1 MFRGFLGLVATL
13 IVVGLLVSV
22 GAGVYQAGVT
32 QGVIDAG
39 RFPAGAAVPI
49 AGYGY
54 GYGFHGGPGIFGL
67 LFGLF
72 FLFILIGI
80 IRAAFFGGRGRGWGH
95 HGYGYGR
102 GPWGRGGFGPG
113 GPGAGGG
120 PDAWR
125 DERDERIA
133 DWHRRLHEEEAAGRS
148 GGAGAGSGATPG
160 YGSGSGSG
168 TGTGSGSGSGGAG
181 APGSPSAS

>member
-22 GAGVYQAGVT
+22 GAGIYQAGVT

-39 RFPAGAAVPI
+39 RFPAGATVPI

-54 GYGFHGGPGIFGL
+54 HDGPGIFGL

-72 FLFILIGI
+72 FVFILFGI

-95 HGYGYGR
+95 HGYGYGP
-102 GPWGRGGFGPG
+102 GWGRSDGPG
-113 GPGAGGG
+113 GPTGA
-120 PDAWR
+120 DWR
-125 DERDERIA
+125 GDRDSRIA
-133 DWHRRLHEEEAAGRS
+133 DWHRRLHEDEAGTSRDS
-148 GGAGAGSGATPG
+148 S
-160 YGSGSGSG
+160 SGS
-168 TGTGSGSGSGGAG
+168 TG
-181 APGSPSAS
+181 P